1 MTTRQYKVT
10 GMSCAAC
17 QARVEKAVSTVP
29 GVEVCRVNLLTNS
42 MEVEGYASDEKIIKA
57 VVDAGYGAKALNENE
72 SAITPDDSSEKEVQR
87 LLIRLI
93 VSVVLSVI
101 VFVLCMM
108 GMYPDVQRILA
119 LAVMLINYKFFEN
132 GFKGILHLAPN
143 MDTLV
148 ALGSTASF
156 LYGYFDSAAMILALI
171 TVGKTL
177 EARAKGKTT
186 DAIKALMKL
195 VPKVDVKVGEEFE
208 VKPGESIPAD
218 GVVLEGISAVD
229 ESSLTGESIPID
241 KEEGSL
247 VSAGT
252 INKSGYLRCRA
263 TRVGNDTTL
272 GQIIK
277 MVSDASAQK
286 APIAKI
292 ADKVAGV
299 FVPVVIGIAVITFI
313 CWMVFSDM
321 SLGYC
326 LKRAIS
332 VLVISCPCALGLATP
347 VAIMVGSGIGAKNG
361 ILFKSAVSL
370 EQVGKADTIV
380 LDKTGT
386 ITSGDPVVTDVFG
399 EEELLVKAAFS
410 LEQKSEHPLAKAI
423 VKYAEQK
430 GYDGRPVE
438 NFKALSGNGVEGE
451 LDGVKLYGGSRK
463 FIETKIALDDVAKN
477 RCEQFSAEG
486 KTPLIFVKDNELLGI
501 IAVADVIKNDSSE
514 AISQLKKLGLK
525 VIMLT
530 GDNERTAAEVG
541 RQAGVDEVI
550 AGVMPDEKAAEIK
563 KLKQN
568 ANVIMVGDGINDAP
582 ALTMADM
589 GIAIGAGTDVAID
602 AADVVLMKSTLLDA
616 AAAIRLSRKVIK
628 NIHEN
633 LFWAFFYNI
642 IGIPLAAGV
651 WIPLTGWEINPMFCA
666 AAMSLSSICVV
677 SNALRLNLLKVY
689 DSSKDKPLKPA
700 GKEKQIKV
708 TQIKEHSEKP
718 KEKEHAKM
726 YKTTVEVTGMMC
738 PMCEKHTNEAIE
750 KAFDII
756 EVVSNHDENKTVI
769 KSAAKLDEEKLA
781 QVITEAGYKPGA
793 VSVEEE

>member
-72 SAITPDDSSEKEVQR
+72 SAITPDDSSEREVQR

-195 VPKVDVKVGEEFE
+195 VPKVDVKVGEEFD

-229 ESSLTGESIPID
+229 ESSLTGESIPVD

-263 TRVGNDTTL
+263 MRVGNDTTL

-313 CWMVFSDM
+313 CWMAFSDM

-501 IAVADVIKNDSSE
+501 IAVADVIKNDSAE

-708 TQIKEHSEKP
+708 TQIKKHSEKP
-718 KEKEHAKM
+718 EEKERAKM

-756 EVVSNHDENKTVI
+756 EVVSDHDENKTVI
-769 KSAAKLDEEKLA
+769 KSAAKLDEAKLA
-781 QVITEAGYKPGA
+781 QVITEAGYKPGT